1 VNISLLPKNTKGI
14 IKHKKEM
21 PKLEKKGCLLM
32 KRLKRIVL
40 KIPIDPRYKE
50 IFDLL
55 ENYETLQIHRY
66 DENVIYVTQ
75 KMQFK
80 SANSH
85 PKDLVGKFGIE
96 FNEVLTENKQKKEYI
111 CFTKHHWYKEL
122 HLFFKN
128 PEILIEPPIIMKED
142 SIIIRF
148 ISHGKNIDAIIEQQK
163 KTFNDNFKILS
174 ITSVHPNKD
183 NLSLLLTERQKE
195 IAYYVVERGYY
206 EIPRK
211 TNSEFLANH
220 FGISKS
226 ALCEHLRKIEK
237 TIFLSIFK

>member
-1 VNISLLPKNTKGI
+1 
-14 IKHKKEM
+14 
-21 PKLEKKGCLLM
+21 M
-32 KRLKRIVL
+32 KRLKKIVL
-40 KIPIDPRYKE
+40 KIPIDPRYQE

-55 ENYETLQIHRY
+55 EKYETLQIHRY
-66 DENVIYVTQ
+66 DENIIYVTQ

-96 FNEVLTENKQKKEYI
+96 FNEVLFENKQKKEYI
-111 CFTKHHWYKEL
+111 CFTKHHWHKDL
-122 HLFFKN
+122 QIFFKN
-128 PEILIEPPIIMKED
+128 TEILIESPIVLEED
-142 SIIIRF
+142 SIIIKF
-148 ISHGKNIDAIIEQQK
+148 ISHGKNIDAIIEHQK

-183 NLSLLLTERQKE
+183 NLQLLLTERQKG
-195 IAYYVVERGYY
+195 IAYYAVNNGYY

-211 TNSEFLANH
+211 IDSEHMANH

-226 ALCEHLRKIEK
+226 ALHEHLRKIEK

>member
-1 VNISLLPKNTKGI
+1 
-14 IKHKKEM
+14 
-21 PKLEKKGCLLM
+21 M

-40 KIPIDPRYKE
+40 KIPIDPRYQE
-50 IFDLL
+50 FLNLL
-55 ENYETLQIHRY
+55 EKYETLQIHRY

-75 KMQFK
+75 KMRFK

-111 CFTKHHWYKEL
+111 CFTKHHWHKEL

-128 PEILIEPPIIMKED
+128 TEILLEPPIVMEED
-142 SIIIRF
+142 SIIVRF
-148 ISHGKNIDAIIEQQK
+148 ISHGKNIDFIIEQQK
-163 KTFNDNFKILS
+163 KNFNDNFKILS

-183 NLSLLLTERQKE
+183 NLQLLLTERQKE
-195 IAYYVVERGYY
+195 IVYYAVEKGYY

-211 TNSEFLANH
+211 IGSEFMANH
-220 FGISKS
+220 FDISKS
-226 ALCEHLRKIEK
+226 ALHEHLRKIEK